1 MLDVK
6 ELILIAVTDG
16 LPCFCDRCGQCS
28 DEDDHHRHPSVLPI
42 PGPGCPAGCK
52 YMLHLLKE
60 IGQGDFQRTGHVI
73 WHIGYNYFEHIL
85 NIVRN
90 TLGFFG
96 TLKKN
101 ELHIHDSITV
111 EKLQKTILV

>member
-1 MLDVK
+1 MLDVR
-6 ELILIAVTDG
+6 ELILIALTDG

-60 IGQGDFQRTGHVI
+60 IG
-73 WHIGYNYFEHIL
+73 
-85 NIVRN
+85 
-90 TLGFFG
+90 
-96 TLKKN
+96 
-101 ELHIHDSITV
+101 
-111 EKLQKTILV
+111 